1 MKHSTLHATIL
12 VTGLITAFV
21 HLVML
26 GLLPEHKDLLFIL
39 NGLGY
44 LGLLG
49 LFFANPAMLA
59 SRRSLMHYAFIAFA
73 AVTIG
78 AWVAIAPERNA
89 LGYFTKLD
97 ELVLIAA
104 LVAHLRSPSDMP
116 APSGGQTPPGP
127 M

>member
-1 MKHSTLHATIL
+1 MKHSTLHTLVL

-26 GLLPEHKDLLFIL
+26 GLLPEQKDIWFIL

-49 LFFANPAMLA
+49 LFFVNPGIVA

-116 APSGGQTPPGP
+116 AASGGQS
-127 M
+127 

>member
-12 VTGLITAFV
+12 DTGLITAFV

-26 GLLPEHKDLLFIL
+26 GLLPEHKDFLFIL

-59 SRRSLMHYAFIAFA
+59 GRRSLMHYAFIAFA
-73 AVTIG
+73 ATTIV

-89 LGYFTKLD
+89 FGYFTKLD

-116 APSGGQTPPGP
+116 APSGGPS
-127 M
+127 

>member
-1 MKHSTLHATIL
+1 MKHSTLHTLVL

-26 GLLPEHKDLLFIL
+26 GLLPEHKDVLFSL

-49 LFFANPAMLA
+49 LFFVNPGIVA
-59 SRRSLMHYAFIAFA
+59 SRRSLMHYAFMAYTA
-73 AVTIG
+73 ATII

-89 LGYFTKLD
+89 LGYLTKLD
-97 ELVLIAA
+97 EIVLIAA

-116 APSGGQTPPGP
+116 AASGGQS
-127 M
+127 

>member
-1 MKHSTLHATIL
+1 MKHSTLHALVL

-26 GLLPEHKDLLFIL
+26 GLLPEHKDTLFIL

-49 LFFANPAMLA
+49 LFLVNPGIVA

-78 AWVAIAPERNA
+78 AWVALPPERNA
-89 LGYFTKLD
+89 LGYFAKLD
-97 ELVLIAA
+97 ELFLIAH
-104 LVAHLRSPSDMP
+104 LVAHLRAPSAMP
-116 APSGGQTPPGP
+116 APPR
-127 M
+127 